1 MRRLMPIAGWMALVP
16 TMVACSGDSEA
27 FAPPPR
33 AADPVVFRQETSTIA
48 AALAL
53 DLGDLERKLEAELPR
68 RLWAIRENDTECL
81 SPKKVDLAVV
91 RIQTPK
97 IKCDITGAAIRGRVR
112 VTGGGQELVVTLP
125 VSATVRASDVAG
137 VLKGKTATGAADFR
151 LAIRLDITRDWR
163 LAGQPKIAYAWSR
176 EPGIDFLGRRVTFTR
191 AADSELAKVRGDVER
206 ALAAELA
213 KVPLRDAAE
222 RGWRAG
228 HTVLELNHANPAVWA
243 RITPERVRYGG
254 YRIEGRKLVA
264 QLGIDAK
271 VETKVGDRP
280 APPAPTR
287 LPPLA
292 PFAGTP
298 GSASLHLPIIADYAV
313 LEPVI
318 AKALAK
324 RALRPFVLGDLGTVK
339 ARFDKVTVYG
349 TEGGRIA
356 VGAAFD
362 ATTDLALVPRAKGT
376 IWLTAKP
383 VNRAGSREVGFAD
396 VQITGDTSLKTQD
409 LLFALANSADFQG
422 TIADALK
429 QNFEG
434 DFAKL
439 RAKIDR
445 AIAQRKDGPLS
456 YRVEIVKVAT
466 GVITAHGEG
475 LYLPVDI
482 EARIAADTLRLP

>member
-1 MRRLMPIAGWMALVP
+1 MRRLLPIAGWAAPLP
-16 TMVACSGDSEA
+16 LLLACSGDSEA

-33 AADPVVFRQETSTIA
+33 AADPVVFPQETSTIA
-48 AALAL
+48 AALAV
-53 DLGDLERKLEAELPR
+53 DLGDLERKLEGDLPR
-68 RLWAIRENDTECL
+68 QLWSVREDDTECL
-81 SPKKVDLAVV
+81 APKKVDLAVV
-91 RIQTPK
+91 RIKTPK
-97 IKCDITGAAIRGRVR
+97 IRCDITGSVTRGRLK
-112 VTGGGQELVVTLP
+112 VTGRGQELVVTLP

-137 VLKGKTATGAADFR
+137 LLKGKTATGAADFR

-163 LAGQPKIAYAWSR
+163 LTGQPKIAYSWSR
-176 EPGIDFLGRRVTFTR
+176 EPGIDFLGRRVTFTGQ
-191 AADSELAKVRGDVER
+191 ADSELAKVRRDVER

-243 RITPERVRYGG
+243 RVTPERVRYGG
-254 YRIEGRKLVA
+254 YRIDGRKLVA
-264 QLGIDAK
+264 QLGIDAR
-271 VETKVGDRP
+271 VETKVGEKP
-280 APPAPTR
+280 AAPAPTR

-292 PFAGTP
+292 PLAAKP
-298 GSASLHLPIIADYAV
+298 GRASLHVPIIADYAV

-324 RALRPFVLGDLGTVK
+324 RAQRPFVLGELGTVT
-339 ARFDKVTVYG
+339 ARFGKVTVYG
-349 TEGGRIA
+349 TERSRIA
-356 VGAAFD
+356 VGADFD
-362 ATTDLALVPRAKGT
+362 ATSDLKLVPRAKGT

-383 VNRAGSREVGFAD
+383 VNRPGSREVGFTD
-396 VQITGDTSLKTQD
+396 LEVTGDTTLKSEA
-409 LLFALANSADFQG
+409 LLFALANSPDFQVAI
-422 TIADALK
+422 TDALK

-434 DFAKL
+434 DFAEL
-439 RAKIDR
+439 RGKIDR

-456 YRVEIVKVAT
+456 YRVEIVNLAT

-482 EARIAADTLRLP
+482 EARISADTLRLQ